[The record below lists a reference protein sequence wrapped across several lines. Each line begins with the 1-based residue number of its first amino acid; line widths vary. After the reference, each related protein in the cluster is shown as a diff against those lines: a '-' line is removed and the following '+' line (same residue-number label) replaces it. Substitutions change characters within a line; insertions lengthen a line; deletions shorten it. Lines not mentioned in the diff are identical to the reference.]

1 MELHVIFGTGAVG
14 SATMQALV
22 KRGKTV
28 RMVNRSGKPSTATG
42 NNLPANVEI
51 CAGDAYDLD
60 QVRRLTE
67 GAAVVYQAAQ
77 PAYHEWVERFPPLQ
91 AAILEGTAANAAKL
105 VVIEN
110 LYMYGDPQG
119 KPLTEASPIHP
130 HTRKGKVRLAMHEAL
145 MAAHQSGKLKVA
157 IGRASDFYGP
167 GYALTGD
174 QLFVPA
180 INGKTARGVGNLDVP
195 HTFTYTLDVGE
206 ALAILGE
213 RDDAAGQVWHIPS
226 AAALTQ
232 RELITRVF
240 ALTGFAPKIGTA
252 SPLMMRLVGLFA
264 PGAREMVEMMY
275 EFEQPFVMDSSKF
288 TRAFGLTATPIDEAI
303 RATLAWFRDAQH

>member
-14 SATMQALV
+14 AATMRALV

-28 RMVNRSGKPSTATG
+28 RMVNRSGKPSQATG
-42 NNLPANVEI
+42 TDLPASVEI
-51 CAGDAYDLD
+51 CAGDAYDRD

-77 PAYHEWVERFPPLQ
+77 PAYHQWVDQFPPLQ

-110 LYMYGDPQG
+110 LYMYGDPHG
-119 KPLTEASPIHP
+119 KPLTEASPIQP
-130 HTRKGKVRLAMHEAL
+130 HTRKGKVRLAMHESL

-167 GYALTGD
+167 GYALMGD
-174 QLFVPA
+174 QVFVPA
-180 INGKTARGVGNLDVP
+180 LKGKTARGVGSLDLP
-195 HTFTYTLDVGE
+195 HTFTYTSDVGE

-226 AAALTQ
+226 APALTQ
-232 RELITRVF
+232 RELISRVF
-240 ALTGFAPKIGTA
+240 AQTGFPPKIGTV
-252 SPLMMRLVGLFA
+252 SPLMMRFAGLFA

-275 EFEQPFVMDSSKF
+275 EFEQPFVMDSSRF
-288 TRAFGLTATPIDEAI
+288 TRAFGMTAASVDEGL
-303 RATLAWFRDAQH
+303 RATLDWFRSQV